1 MLSEQ
6 INKQIKDSLQDL
18 AISVTKFITAG
29 CIFGCAKKR
38 EKEKKNVVF
47 DKIEFLEE

>member
-29 CIFGCAKKR
+29 CTFGSAKK
-38 EKEKKNVVF
+38 KKFVF
-47 DKIEFLEE
+47 DKIEFLEERKLY